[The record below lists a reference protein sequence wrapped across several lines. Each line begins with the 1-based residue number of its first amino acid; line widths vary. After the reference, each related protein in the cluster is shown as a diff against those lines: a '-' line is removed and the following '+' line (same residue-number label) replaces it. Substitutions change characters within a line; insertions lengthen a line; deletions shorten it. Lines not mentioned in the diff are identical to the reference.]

1 MVRTSNRCQLWL
13 NAFDELTPEA
23 AYWVGFLFAD
33 GSVYEDAVSKR
44 ISVRVSER
52 DREHL
57 VKLRAFLRSTHT
69 IGTGPAGNYGGYQSR
84 PSVRFSIRSEQLAER
99 ILRLGRYDGPIE
111 ATLVGSRDFWRGVTD
126 GDGSLGILETG
137 YTYFSLVGSRRLLEA
152 FLLFLRNNDLAAKMT
167 IRPDKT
173 IFQIATAGYTAEK
186 IVHFLYAN
194 ADVTLDRKAVIAAK
208 IMAIREARLS
218 AERSRLSVE
227 RSRLAQIAEWYQGG
241 ESLKQIA
248 ARLEVSNVTI
258 LRWMDNAG
266 IPRRKRHGG
275 RRSLSSSS

>member
-1 MVRTSNRCQLWL
+1 
-13 NAFDELTPEA
+13 
-23 AYWVGFLFAD
+23 
-33 GSVYEDAVSKR
+33 
-44 ISVRVSER
+44 
-52 DREHL
+52 
-57 VKLRAFLRSTHT
+57 
-69 IGTGPAGNYGGYQSR
+69 
-84 PSVRFSIRSEQLAER
+84 
-99 ILRLGRYDGPIE
+99 
-111 ATLVGSRDFWRGVTD
+111 
-126 GDGSLGILETG
+126 
-137 YTYFSLVGSRRLLEA
+137 
-152 FLLFLRNNDLAAKMT
+152 MT